1 MHGIRQ
7 SITLSHHQDH
17 FCSRMVKEIVKY
29 DHSFGYWKG
38 KANNKRFVPLTNFA
52 MKFLKFVKAPDQL
65 PDYAGFIVEVLQK
78 RGKQIVKGYNN
89 CKLFTTEISVVLYI
103 YILYAFHS

>member
-7 SITLSHHQDH
+7 SIMLSHHQDH
-17 FCSRMVKEIVKY
+17 FCSRMIKEIVKY
-29 DHSFGYWKG
+29 NHSFGYRKG
-38 KANNKRFVPLTNFA
+38 KANNKRFAPLTNFA

-78 RGKQIVKGYNN
+78 RGKQIVK
-89 CKLFTTEISVVLYI
+89 V
-103 YILYAFHS
+103 